1 MSSRGRIRIARGF
14 PNEVPVIWVWFTN
27 TSDTFERR
35 AVRERTVRKLL
46 LSAAERGLPVGVGE
60 VNPGAC
66 VVPQD
71 GFVEGLE
78 DASLLRRVS
87 NGQRM
92 PALFARGGLVQI
104 SILAPRGLEQG
115 EVEVLGEWDVV
126 ENGIRRRGVRVS
138 IPKALVHVQRRI
150 HHRVTVAFDLSPRA
164 WITEALDRAAQDA
177 DSSGEAV
184 QRESDPPRNGAPDGH
199 APDAPAF
206 LASGRV
212 LDISESGARLRL
224 TSHEEAGPPGE
235 GSVVSLAAR
244 FPACFPS
251 FECRAQIVHRVRA
264 VRAEGW
270 ILGLEFLEGRP
281 DLSRAIH
288 QLELRRAQRFGNEA
302 MNLSRA
308 VSAEVGRRSGR

>member
-1 MSSRGRIRIARGF
+1 M
-14 PNEVPVIWVWFTN
+14 WVWFKN
-27 TSDTFERR
+27 ISDTFERR

-46 LSAAERGLPVGVGE
+46 HSAAARGLPVGVGE

-78 DASLLRRVS
+78 ESSLLIRVS

-92 PALFARGGLVQI
+92 PALFARGGRVQI
-104 SILAPRGLEQG
+104 SILTPRGFEQG

-164 WITEALDRAAQDA
+164 WITEVLDRAAQDA
-177 DSSGEAV
+177 DSSAENA
-184 QRESDPPRNGAPDGH
+184 QRELDLPLERESDG
-199 APDAPAF
+199 PALDDPAL
-206 LASGRV
+206 LASGHV

-235 GSVVSLAAR
+235 GAVVSLAAR

-264 VRAEGW
+264 VRGEGW
-270 ILGLEFLEGRP
+270 ILGLRFLEGRP

-288 QLELRRAQRFGNEA
+288 QLELRRAQR
-302 MNLSRA
+302 L
-308 VSAEVGRRSGR
+308 GR